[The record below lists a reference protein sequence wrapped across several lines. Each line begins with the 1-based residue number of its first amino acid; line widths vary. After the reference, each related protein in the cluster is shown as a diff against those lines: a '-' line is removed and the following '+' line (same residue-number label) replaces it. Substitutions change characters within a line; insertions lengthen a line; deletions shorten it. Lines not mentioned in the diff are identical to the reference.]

1 MRKFFLCM
9 MAAFCATTM
18 FTACS
23 DDDGNDFEGNGEG
36 AGNGGSGVIV
46 QPKKVAKIISYEDGL
61 VEETYLFS
69 YDSEGKLNKVI
80 TKYGSGEYAN
90 EYEKTYTY
98 SSDKIIIKEGDE
110 ETVIQMKDGKAIS
123 YSEKEGTDYEYNYS
137 FTYSGNYLYQVKSQ
151 EKHLQ
156 DGEWTLS
163 SEGTDTYTVKNGN
176 LSAVKSVWTEGKE
189 QDVTNATIQYGNV
202 ANNANIDLGFICL
215 DMESED
221 LMMLCL
227 LGTRYQNLPASLSSK
242 DDEGW
247 SYKADLSYEVKEG
260 YVTKISI
267 KSEEKE
273 DGGDTYSDEDVYEII
288 YE

>member
-1 MRKFFLCM
+1 M

-23 DDDGNDFEGNGEG
+23 DDDDNDFEGNGEG

-110 ETVIQMKDGKAIS
+110 ESVIQMKDGKAIS

-156 DGEWTLS
+156 NGEWILS

-176 LSAVKSVWTEGKE
+176 LSAVKSVWTEGKK
-189 QDVTNATIQYGNV
+189 QDVTNGTIQYGNV

-215 DMESED
+215 DLGDED

-227 LGTRYQNLPASLSSK
+227 LGTRYQNLPASLSSQ
-242 DDEGW
+242 DNEGW
-247 SYKADLSYEVKEG
+247 SYKANLSYEVKEG
-260 YVTKISI
+260 YVTKITI
-267 KSEEKE
+267 NSEENDE
-273 DGGDTYSDEDVYEII
+273 GETYLDEDVYEII

>member
-1 MRKFFLCM
+1 

-23 DDDGNDFEGNGEG
+23 DDDDNDFEGNGEG

-46 QPKKVAKIISYEDGL
+46 QPKKVAKIISYEDGQIQD
-61 VEETYLFS
+61 TYLFS

-80 TKYGSGEYAN
+80 NKYGSGENVY
-90 EYEKTYTY
+90 EEEKTYTY

-123 YSEKEGTDYEYNYS
+123 YSEKDGSNYEYNYS

-156 DGEWTLS
+156 NGEWTLS

-176 LSAVKSVWTEGKE
+176 LSAVKSVWREGKE

-215 DMESED
+215 DMECED

-247 SYKADLSYEVKEG
+247 SYKVDLSYEVKEG
-260 YVTKISI
+260 YVTKITI

-273 DGGDTYSDEDVYEII
+273 DGEDTYSDEDMYEII